1 VTPATLDPTCMHA
14 STNDIGVHLHLD
26 HPHFPHCKQRRPI
39 RLVGELTLRPG
50 SVGGPAEARFP
61 LRQRSHGFARQMSPP
76 DPRFVARVASGPATF
91 ADGLMTFAAGQV
103 SPVDRLSRLNS
114 NEERP
119 RRSHWIPQ
127 AARAGVHRQERRP
140 RRQPRKAA
148 LSSGLV
154 QSRLLS
160 CPRHGSE
167 APGQTGH
174 VSRQVDNLTRHVDDL
189 AGGARKGLRGR
200 LTRSRPESICGKS
213 ASSGSTISVESPRT
227 RLPATCFR
235 GAASGI

>member
-1 VTPATLDPTCMHA
+1 MHA
-14 STNDIGVHLHLD
+14 STDDIGVHLHLD

-140 RRQPRKAA
+140 RRQPRKAV
-148 LSSGLV
+148 LSPPVCSSLV
-154 QSRLLS
+154 CS
-160 CPRHGSE
+160 PAKRHDGE
-167 APGQTGH
+167 APGPTGH